1 MVEDGDVLPCE
12 AVRDPSSAV
21 YVVALHDDCV
31 LYLGVP
37 DGCVVSDARVGAD
50 TCVEVNLGVVVDD
63 GGASHGGP
71 AVDYGAS
78 ACGFSGSRV
87 MTPASMAA
95 MSAFFAWNGPCFC
108 ME

>member
-1 MVEDGDVLPCE
+1 MILTFLPVRLSVVLLSQSRGFEDGV
-12 AVRDPSSAV
+12 
-21 YVVALHDDCV
+21 HG
-31 LYLGVP
+31 LGVS
-37 DGCVVSDARVGAD
+37 DGGVVSDARVGAD
-50 TCVEVNLGVVVDD
+50 EGVGADLGVVVDD

-78 ACGFSGSRV
+78 ARGFSGSRV

-95 MSAFFAWNGPCFC
+95 MSAFFSWNGPCFC